1 MELRGGGEGWDLGGG
16 GGSSLSGYIPRCFF
30 GALVGVPGLV
40 PAFGQEI
47 AWWSGMVLGKHTLLR
62 MQGALGI
69 VLGTSTMARN
79 HGGIYYLQLP
89 GMAVPL
95 SRKKDGNQ
103 CLETNTW

>member
-1 MELRGGGEGWDLGGG
+1 MGLGRWGRFQFVRLYTPLLFRRFGWC
-16 GGSSLSGYIPRCFF
+16 SR
-30 GALVGVPGLV
+30 VGTGV
-40 PAFGQEI
+40 GQEI
-47 AWWSGMVLGKHTLLR
+47 ASWSGMVLGKHTLLR